1 MKLSGKIVKIVDETY
16 KNKEGEEKHKKTI
29 IVHEISND
37 QYKDESVFELYGDK
51 ADNFQLKENQ
61 IVVISFGF
69 KVDSREYQGKTY
81 YTQKLIFYRAEV
93 V

>member
-1 MKLSGKIVKIVDETY
+1 MKLSGKIVKVIDETY
-16 KNKEGEEKHKKTI
+16 TNKEGEEKHKKTVI
-29 IVHEISND
+29 LQEISND
-37 QYKDESVFELYGDK
+37 DFRNEAVFELYGEK
-51 ADNFQLKENQ
+51 ADNFEFAENQ

-81 YTQKLIFYRAEV
+81 YTQKLIFYREEV

>member
-1 MKLSGKIVKIVDETY
+1 MKLSGKIVKVIDETY
-16 KNKEGEEKHKKTI
+16 KNKEGEEKHKKTVI
-29 IVHEISND
+29 LHEISND
-37 QYKDESVFELYGDK
+37 EYKTEAVFELFGDK
-51 ADNFQLKENQ
+51 ADNFEFAENQ

-69 KVDSREYQGKTY
+69 KVDSREYQGKTF